1 MSSRD
6 FLCTI
11 RWLLVKLRMRSMLTR
26 PITYEMTD
34 NSFIQA
40 PHIQT
45 HTHAPTH
52 THTHKHARTN
62 IYTHM
67 RASSNAILNFSC
79 PCLFILSPVCH
90 LCLLF
95 SSSTP
100 CSLDEAIIGSIHLL
114 RISCRSFLLHVQ
126 LYMTRLC
133 LPFRLIWTC
142 ASLSINKYSFIKP
155 KKIIQTQL

>member
-52 THTHKHARTN
+52 THTHLRTHEHIHTHTRVIQCHSQFLMSMSFYLVSRLSSMSSLFFLDSLFPRRSN
-62 IYTHM
+62 NWLYTL
-67 RASSNAILNFSC
+67 AENLLS
-79 PCLFILSPVCH
+79 FILTTCTIVH
-90 LCLLF
+90 DQIV
-95 SSSTP
+95 ST
-100 CSLDEAIIGSIHLL
+100 
-114 RISCRSFLLHVQ
+114 F
-126 LYMTRLC
+126 
-133 LPFRLIWTC
+133 
-142 ASLSINKYSFIKP
+142 
-155 KKIIQTQL
+155 